1 VETPDPFERYEIF
14 IGRSEDC
21 HVLIDDPLISRHHL
35 VLKNDNGHW
44 FCEKITQLG
53 SVSVNGNSSQKM
65 DLSEGDE
72 IKCGAYSILV
82 SELPQQGSSSA
93 VQNYLNSVSGEANYA
108 EQKQKKSPPLPAP
121 KHEEL
126 NPGSDQELQE
136 DNGLSLSEIDE
147 SSDIA
152 NDTGLG
158 EEELIEENSELSDL
172 DSSQSLEP
180 IQEESL
186 LPSDSFGE
194 NNLEN
199 FESENDSSNEDSNEH
214 TQFLK
219 AFVNYQLILFGDHAP
234 YDRYQIDMPE
244 IFIGRDPKKCQII
257 LDDPEV
263 STVHAVL
270 RKNNIDITLEDLNSS
285 NGTILNGERINK
297 SSLSTGDEFVIG
309 STSFTLETRS
319 DLLEA
324 ESDRLMPV
332 ESGQSIET
340 EEIQEEIVSGDE
352 GDVNFNSEAP
362 PEKSLFKR
370 IWKDPVKR
378 KKAIYVL
385 AGITVIYLL
394 LGPSEDENK
403 PTVDASQ
410 AKTVAPKEDKNAK
423 PKIQLSKELEQKRNM
438 SYELGVSFFEQNK
451 YFEALKEFKTVIE
464 IDPEYKK
471 VQTYFD
477 QTKEGLKRLEELET
491 QKRAEEERI
500 QLKKLVEEMLVKAR
514 EAVKE
519 KQVTV
524 AENYFAQIAE
534 KDPEN
539 IEVQQLKMEL
549 EAWQKEQERIALEK
563 AAKEAARKA
572 MVDALSPG
580 KTYYLKKEWYKAILK
595 LEEFLRRKGTDED
608 LVKEGSDMLSDSKTQ
623 LASELGPLIAKAR
636 SLKEGQDLKSAYEA
650 YLEILKIEP
659 TNAEALNEV
668 DDIKNQLDLRSKRI
682 YRDAIIAE
690 SLSLFNDAKEKF
702 QEVQQISP
710 SDSEYYRKATEKLKN
725 YLE

>member
-1 VETPDPFERYEIF
+1 MRLTVLKNHVPINKVLVETPDPFERYEIF

-370 IWKDPVKR
+370 I
-378 KKAIYVL
+378 
-385 AGITVIYLL
+385 
-394 LGPSEDENK
+394 
-403 PTVDASQ
+403 
-410 AKTVAPKEDKNAK
+410 
-423 PKIQLSKELEQKRNM
+423 
-438 SYELGVSFFEQNK
+438 
-451 YFEALKEFKTVIE
+451 
-464 IDPEYKK
+464 
-471 VQTYFD
+471 
-477 QTKEGLKRLEELET
+477 
-491 QKRAEEERI
+491 
-500 QLKKLVEEMLVKAR
+500 
-514 EAVKE
+514 
-519 KQVTV
+519 
-524 AENYFAQIAE
+524 
-534 KDPEN
+534 
-539 IEVQQLKMEL
+539 
-549 EAWQKEQERIALEK
+549 
-563 AAKEAARKA
+563 
-572 MVDALSPG
+572 
-580 KTYYLKKEWYKAILK
+580 
-595 LEEFLRRKGTDED
+595 
-608 LVKEGSDMLSDSKTQ
+608 
-623 LASELGPLIAKAR
+623 
-636 SLKEGQDLKSAYEA
+636 
-650 YLEILKIEP
+650 
-659 TNAEALNEV
+659 
-668 DDIKNQLDLRSKRI
+668 
-682 YRDAIIAE
+682 
-690 SLSLFNDAKEKF
+690 
-702 QEVQQISP
+702 
-710 SDSEYYRKATEKLKN
+710 
-725 YLE
+725 